1 MLTKYS
7 IKFITIFIFSLLLG
21 LILGNRVIITMSVVP
36 LSLILVGIILESP
49 GDLIIQN
56 NWNSSRIWVG
66 DILEIKYA
74 ITVSKGL
81 GPVFLHQELPP
92 HFALIE
98 GNNFQVFW
106 KGWHSRKFIFSYKIC
121 CTKRGIYTFAPVK
134 WESNHVLKL
143 TQPHLGDSGES
154 IEIQVHPKILNIR
167 RVKNLKGIAAVP
179 FPVNDIAKM
188 GVTTTDFRE
197 IRNYTYGDPI
207 KNINWKAT
215 ARCAS
220 QQAWPLTNEYEVEGK
235 KTIWV
240 FLDSTSKLEIG
251 TNINNALE
259 YCIEAANAI
268 TYYYINQGY
277 RVGMYIFNGGGQLFY
292 PDAGKKQFLKISRHL
307 LGLKAGTHS
316 DEFPIAIEKS
326 RQFILGNS
334 PMCVIITG
342 LDSQHAD
349 TITTGVKQLHQ
360 MLGRQRHKLPVMVIN
375 IAGYNIMPSH
385 QEYDENA
392 CNLLK
397 IKTRPKI
404 QQLRH
409 LGASVLEWSPLK
421 ESFGTA
427 LLKQVKTR

>member
-7 IKFITIFIFSLLLG
+7 LKFITIFIFSLLLG
-21 LILGNRVIITMSVVP
+21 LILGNRVIITMSVLP

-49 GDLIIQN
+49 DDLVIQN

-66 DILEIKYA
+66 DNIGISYEV
-74 ITVSKGL
+74 TVGKGL
-81 GPVFLHQELPP
+81 GPVFLFQELPR

-106 KGWHSRKFIFSYKIC
+106 KGWHSRKFTFSYKIC
-121 CTKRGIYTFAPVK
+121 CTKRGIYTFPPVK
-134 WESNHVLKL
+134 WESNQVLKL
-143 TQPHLGDSGES
+143 TQPHEGDSGES

-167 RVKNLKGIAAVP
+167 RVRNLKGIAAIP

-188 GVTTTDFRE
+188 GVATTDFRE

-215 ARCAS
+215 ARSAS
-220 QQAWPLTNEYEVEGK
+220 QQVWPLTNEYEVEGK
-235 KTIWV
+235 KTIWL
-240 FLDSTSKLEIG
+240 FLDSAGELEIG
-251 TNINNALE
+251 TNIKNAFE
-259 YCIEAANAI
+259 YSIEAANAI
-268 TYYYINQGY
+268 TYYYVDQGY
-277 RVGMYIFNGGGQLFY
+277 RVGMYIFNGGGELFY

-307 LGLKAGTHS
+307 LGLEAGMHS
-316 DEFPIAIEKS
+316 DKFPTAIEKS
-326 RQFILGNS
+326 RQYILGNS

-349 TITTGVKQLHQ
+349 TIIAGVKQLRQ
-360 MLGRQRHKLPVMVIN
+360 MLGRQRHKLPILVIN
-375 IAGYNIMPSH
+375 IAGYNIMPTH
-385 QEYDENA
+385 KEYDDNA
-392 CNLLK
+392 CVLLK
-397 IKTRPKI
+397 LRTRPKI

-409 LGASVLEWSPLK
+409 LGASVLDWSPLK

-427 LLKQVKTR
+427 LLKQLKAR